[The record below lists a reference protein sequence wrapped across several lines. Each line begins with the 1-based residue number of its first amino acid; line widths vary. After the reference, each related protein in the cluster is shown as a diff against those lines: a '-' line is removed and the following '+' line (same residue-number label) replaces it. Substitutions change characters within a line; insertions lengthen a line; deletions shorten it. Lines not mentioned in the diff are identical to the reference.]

1 MMKNKMTIKMNN
13 KRSVISGE
21 MIMVI
26 PQLIF
31 LIAVLFAF
39 VILVKTLII
48 TTVDVREI
56 DASIL
61 VERMLFSPNG
71 ISYHDD
77 SINRVYPGIINLEKF
92 KEISMKT
99 NKDFILGE
107 DVTSILDTDVISYG
121 PDNPPIIAA
130 ELILTQEGREDIIA
144 FYNKKWYDRW
154 APKALGVPGP
164 ASIKE
169 FVKER
174 NVLIKEGNT
183 LSPGTLTFV
192 ILS

>member
-1 MMKNKMTIKMNN
+1 MMKNKMIIKMNN
-13 KRSVISGE
+13 KRSVICGE

-99 NKDFILGE
+99 NKDFILGG

-130 ELILTQEGREDIIA
+130 ELILIQEGREDIIA

-154 APKALGVPGP
+154 APKTLGVPGP